1 MVGRCPLRLTR
12 IVTVTV
18 LVGPWDLGGV
28 GGDASGNADGV
39 GDFDD
44 GGDFDGVG
52 DVVGETEAH
61 TANGMDHLR
70 ARSCLVELATQV
82 RQMHVDDMTVTDP
95 SRAPDGVE
103 QLFASAHLSGSTAE
117 LFKQGELDASG
128 LYFFVVDAGF
138 ASAKVNGERAE
149 HE

>member
-1 MVGRCPLRLTR
+1 M
-12 IVTVTV
+12 
-18 LVGPWDLGGV
+18 
-28 GGDASGNADGV
+28 SGNVDGV
-39 GDFDD
+39 RDFDD
-44 GGDFDGVG
+44 GGDFHLVG
-52 DVVGETEAH
+52 DIVGKTEAH
-61 TANGMDHLR
+61 TANGMDYLR
-70 ARSCLVELATQV
+70 ARRCLVELPAQV
-82 RQMHVDDMTVTDP
+82 RQMHVDDMAVADP

-103 QLFASAHLSGSTAE
+103 QLFASTHFGGSTAE